1 MNIAIVDYRSG
12 NLHSALKSFQAA
24 ASNFKNVNVKITSCY
39 KDVRVADK
47 VVLPGVGSFSFCKS
61 KLHEN
66 IDVYKSL
73 IDIVIEKKKPF
84 LGICVGM
91 QLLAT
96 TGHEGQSNNPG
107 LNWIRGEVKK
117 IDVEQNLKIPHMGWN
132 NLSFKNY
139 HPIFN
144 GINTNDHFYFVHSY
158 EFIACSEKDIVATT
172 NHGKNI
178 VAAIAK
184 ENIICLLYTSPSP
197 RDPGLK
203 IISNFIEWDPLR

>member
-1 MNIAIVDYRSG
+1 MNIAVVDYRSG

-66 IDVYKSL
+66 TDVYNSL
-73 IDIVIEKKKPF
+73 IDMVIEKKKPF

-96 TGHEGQSNNPG
+96 IGHEGQSNNPG

-117 IDVEQNLKIPHMGWN
+117 IDVEQNLKIQ
-132 NLSFKNY
+132 
-139 HPIFN
+139 I
-144 GINTNDHFYFVHSY
+144 
-158 EFIACSEKDIVATT
+158 
-172 NHGKNI
+172 
-178 VAAIAK
+178 
-184 ENIICLLYTSPSP
+184 
-197 RDPGLK
+197 
-203 IISNFIEWDPLR
+203 

>member
-1 MNIAIVDYRSG
+1 MNIAIIDYRSG

-24 ASNFKNVNVKITSCY
+24 ASNFKDVNVKITSCY

-61 KLHEN
+61 KLQEN
-66 IDVYKSL
+66 TDVYNSL
-73 IDIVIEKKKPF
+73 IDMVIEKKKPF

-96 TGHEGQSNNPG
+96 TGHEGKRDNLG
-107 LNWIRGEVKK
+107 LDWICGEVKK
-117 IDVEQNLKIPHMGWN
+117 VAVEQNLKIPHMGWN
-132 NLSFKNY
+132 NLFFKNY

-158 EFIACSEKDIVATT
+158 EFSACLENEVVATT
-172 NHGKNI
+172 NHGKDI
-178 VAAIAK
+178 VAAIDRD
-184 ENIICLLYTSPSP
+184 NIIGLQFHPEKSQN
-197 RDPGLK
+197 PGLK
-203 IISNFIEWDPLR
+203 LVKNFIEWDPKS

>member
-1 MNIAIVDYRSG
+1 MKIAIIDYRSG
-12 NLHSALKSFQAA
+12 NLHSALKSFQVV
-24 ASNFKNVNVKITSCY
+24 ASDFKNVSVKITSCY
-39 KDVRVADK
+39 KEVLDADRL
-47 VVLPGVGSFSFCKS
+47 VLPGVGSFSFCKS
-61 KLHEN
+61 KLLEN
-66 IDVYKSL
+66 TNVYEAL
-73 IDIVIEKKKPF
+73 NERVIEKKKPF

-132 NLSFKNY
+132 DLSFKNY

-144 GINTNDHFYFVHSY
+144 GITTNDHFYFVHSY

-184 ENIICLLYTSPSP
+184 ENIIGLQFHPEKSQI
-197 RDPGLK
+197 PGLK

>member
-61 KLHEN
+61 KLLEN
-66 IDVYKSL
+66 TDLYKSL
-73 IDIVIEKKKPF
+73 TDIVMEKKKPF

-96 TGHEGQSNNPG
+96 TGHEGHTDNPG
-107 LNWIRGEVKK
+107 LNWICGEVKK
-117 IDVEQNLKIPHMGWN
+117 VAVEQNLKIPHMGWN
-132 NLSFKNY
+132 NLFFKKS
-139 HPIFN
+139 HPLFN
-144 GINTNDHFYFVHSY
+144 NININDHFYFVHSY
-158 EFIACSEKDIVATT
+158 EFIACAQNDVVATT
-172 NHGKNI
+172 NHGKDI

-184 ENIICLLYTSPSP
+184 ENIIGLQFHPEKSQN
-197 RDPGLK
+197 PGLK
-203 IISNFIEWDPLR
+203 VIKNFIKWDPLH

>member
-66 IDVYKSL
+66 TDVYNSL
-73 IDIVIEKKKPF
+73 IDMVIEKKKPF

-132 NLSFKNY
+132 NLFFKNS
-139 HPIFN
+139 HPLFN
-144 GINTNDHFYFVHSY
+144 DISQNDHFYFVHSY
-158 EFIACSEKDIVATT
+158 EFITCTEDDVVATT
-172 NHGKNI
+172 SHGKNI

-184 ENIICLLYTSPSP
+184 DNIIGLQFHPEKSQN
-197 RDPGLK
+197 PGLK
-203 IISNFIEWDPLR
+203 IIRNFLKWDPLQ

>member
-66 IDVYKSL
+66 TEVYKSL

-96 TGHEGQSNNPG
+96 TGHEGKRDNIG
-107 LNWIRGEVKK
+107 LDWICGEVKK
-117 IDVEQNLKIPHMGWN
+117 VAVEKNFKIPHMGWN
-132 NLSFKNY
+132 NLFFKNS
-139 HPIFN
+139 HPLFSD
-144 GINTNDHFYFVHSY
+144 INPNDHFYFVHSY
-158 EFIACSEKDIVATT
+158 EFIACIENEVVATT
-172 NHGKNI
+172 NHGKDI
-178 VAAIAK
+178 VAAIAR
-184 ENIICLLYTSPSP
+184 ENIIGLQFHPEKSQN
-197 RDPGLK
+197 PGLK
-203 IISNFIEWDPLR
+203 VIKNFIKWDPLH

>member
-66 IDVYKSL
+66 TDVYNSL
-73 IDIVIEKKKPF
+73 IDMVIEKKKPF

-96 TGHEGQSNNPG
+96 TGHEGQSNNQG
-107 LNWIRGEVKK
+107 LDWICGEVKK
-117 IDVEQNLKIPHMGWN
+117 IVVEQNLKIPHMGWN
-132 NLSFKNY
+132 NLFFKNS
-139 HPIFN
+139 HPLFN
-144 GINTNDHFYFVHSY
+144 DINPNDHFYFVHSY
-158 EFIACSEKDIVATT
+158 EFIACSENNILATT

-178 VAAIAK
+178 VSAIAK
-184 ENIICLLYTSPSP
+184 ENMIGVQFHPEKSQI
-197 RDPGLK
+197 PGLK

>member
-1 MNIAIVDYRSG
+1 MKIAIIDYRSG
-12 NLHSALKSFQAA
+12 NLHSAVKSFQAA

-39 KDVRVADK
+39 KDVRLADK

-66 IDVYKSL
+66 TDVYKSL

-96 TGHEGQSNNPG
+96 TGHEGQSNDQG
-107 LNWIRGEVKK
+107 LDWICGEVKK
-117 IDVEQNLKIPHMGWN
+117 IVVEQNLKIPHMGWN
-132 NLSFKNY
+132 NLFFKNS
-139 HPIFN
+139 HPLFN
-144 GINTNDHFYFVHSY
+144 DINPNDHFYFVHSY
-158 EFIACSEKDIVATT
+158 EFIACSDNDIVATT

-178 VAAIAK
+178 LAAIAK
-184 ENIICLLYTSPSP
+184 ENMIGVQFHPEKSQI
-197 RDPGLK
+197 PGLK
-203 IISNFIEWDPLR
+203 IISNFIEWDPLG

>member
-61 KLHEN
+61 KLQEN
-66 IDVYKSL
+66 TDVYNSL

-144 GINTNDHFYFVHSY
+144 GISPNDHFYFVHSY
-158 EFIACSEKDIVATT
+158 EFIACSENDIVATT

-178 VAAIAK
+178 VASIAK
-184 ENIICLLYTSPSP
+184 ENMIGLQFHPEKSQI
-197 RDPGLK
+197 PGLK